1 MMMII
6 ELDAKNI
13 RNELQGW
20 KGALQK
26 KFIKVVQVLKNNETF
41 RALIDPLICRK
52 LTFPSK
58 SLLFNDFVQ

>member
-1 MMMII
+1 MMMMII

-26 KFIKVVQVLKNNETF
+26 VDQSSSTAKKQ
-41 RALIDPLICRK
+41 C
-52 LTFPSK
+52 
-58 SLLFNDFVQ
+58 DF

>member
-1 MMMII
+1 MMMFI

-26 KFIKVVQVLKNNETF
+26 VDQSSSTAKKQ
-41 RALIDPLICRK
+41 C
-52 LTFPSK
+52 
-58 SLLFNDFVQ
+58 DF